1 MPAFDPSQL
10 SFTADAWGYMLTYRG
25 QPIGGAG
32 LAHRD
37 RMHWRR
43 ARANREMFA
52 ADARRDIESLKLGA
66 GGPGLLRDAF
76 YPHRIRQI
84 DAQQETT
91 P

>member
-1 MPAFDPSQL
+1 MQFDPTQL
-10 SFTADAWGYMLTYRG
+10 AFTADAWGYKLTYRG

-37 RMHWRR
+37 RMHGRH
-43 ARANREMFA
+43 AHANREMFA
-52 ADARRDIESLKLGA
+52 ADARRDIEHLKSGTGQTRYLEQ
-66 GGPGLLRDAF
+66 
-76 YPHRIRQI
+76 IRQL

>member
-1 MPAFDPSQL
+1 MQFDPTQL
-10 SFTADAWGYMLTYRG
+10 AFTADACGYMLIYRG

-32 LAHRD
+32 LANRD

-43 ARANREMFA
+43 AQANREMFA
-52 ADARRDIESLKLGA
+52 ADARRDIERLKRGTGQPRYL
-66 GGPGLLRDAF
+66 DA
-76 YPHRIRQI
+76 IRQI